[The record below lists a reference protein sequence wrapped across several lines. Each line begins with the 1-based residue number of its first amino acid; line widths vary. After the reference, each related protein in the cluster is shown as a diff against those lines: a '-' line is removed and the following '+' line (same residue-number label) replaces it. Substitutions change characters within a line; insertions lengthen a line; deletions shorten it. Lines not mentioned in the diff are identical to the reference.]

1 MKTQD
6 DIDAFNKRNSVA
18 DNLDF
23 IKSHPLVTRVEVI
36 GRVVVEYGVSVE
48 LLYQDDGRTLKVVLR
63 DTKLRGNHESK
74 NWHVSNTQ
82 VLS

>member
-6 DIDAFNKRNSVA
+6 DIDAFNKRNSVGNSVA
-18 DNLDF
+18 DRRIRDKRINRFELIDA
-23 IKSHPLVTRVEVI
+23 S

-63 DTKLRGNHESK
+63 DTNNES
-74 NWHVSNTQ
+74 
-82 VLS
+82 